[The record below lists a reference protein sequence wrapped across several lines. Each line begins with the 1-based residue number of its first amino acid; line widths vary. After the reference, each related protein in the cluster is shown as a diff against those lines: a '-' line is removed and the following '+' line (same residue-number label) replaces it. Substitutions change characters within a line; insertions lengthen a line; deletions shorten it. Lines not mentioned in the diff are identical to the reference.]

1 VYNKYAKYPA
11 YCSTPEEM
19 EQRAVPPLQGNSND
33 GSSKL
38 IHVTALIRHGART
51 PFGGA
56 PRYQCWDGYWDNE
69 ETGIWNCDLKTY
81 ISPPAATK
89 EKGQFVDGEG
99 LLEEVKDQFFTYA
112 YHDYHRFALL
122 YLNHLLLHQTHFLPH
137 NHFFSS

>member
-1 VYNKYAKYPA
+1 MICYGAKNTLVLNCY
-11 YCSTPEEM
+11 YIYYEI
-19 EQRAVPPLQGNSND
+19 G
-33 GSSKL
+33 
-38 IHVTALIRHGART
+38 
-51 PFGGA
+51 
-56 PRYQCWDGYWDNE
+56 WDGYWDDE

-89 EKGQFVDGEG
+89 EKGQFVDGQG

-122 YLNHLLLHQTHFLPH
+122 YLNHFLLHQTHFLLY